1 MHLNKKYAGFIL
13 SIAIL
18 ISFLETAPALAQSG
32 FIPPECLDD
41 LADNC
46 GLTQIVQLFANL
58 YNFMLKYLGALALL
72 FFVIGGIMFITSG
85 GSQER
90 VMKARKIL
98 TGTTV
103 GLVIVMLSFVI
114 VQQLQKALI
123 SDEQQQ
129 KNYVIKSTNTEPAC
143 SIEGGVCTQPNE
155 YNTQQDCEKDNP
167 GVVCQPG
174 LCGPTPNIFC
184 KIPK

>member
-1 MHLNKKYAGFIL
+1 MRLSKKYK
-13 SIAIL
+13 
-18 ISFLETAPALAQSG
+18 SFLLVVAVLTGLFLANPTLAESSI
-32 FIPPECLDD
+32 IPQECLDD

-72 FFVIGGIMFITSG
+72 LFVIGGIMFITSG
-85 GSQER
+85 GSQEK
-90 VMKARKIL
+90 VMKAKKIL

-103 GLVIVMLSFVI
+103 GLIIVMLSFVI
-114 VQQLQKALI
+114 VQQLQKSLI
-123 SDEQQQ
+123 APDQQ
-129 KNYVIKSTNTEPAC
+129 KNYVIKSTNTSPAC

-155 YNTQQDCEKDNP
+155 FNTKEECEEANP
-167 GVVCQPG
+167 GFVCQTG

-184 KIPK
+184 KIPN